1 MATIEE
7 SIIQKIAVRS
17 GELKKRFSVESLA
30 VFGSVGKGIAREDS
44 DVDILVR
51 YHKTPGIFGFLELK
65 QYLEDIVG
73 RPVDLVTEGAL
84 KKQLRNQILQEAIRV
99 AQKLD
104 VPPDDIIDALNA
116 ICEYMENI
124 GYDDW
129 IQDRKTIDA
138 VIRNLEVIG
147 EAAANIP
154 EEIQKQH
161 PDIPWQQMKGMRNVL
176 IHEYF
181 WVDKDVLW

>member
-1 MATIEE
+1 M
-7 SIIQKIAVRS
+7 S
-17 GELKKRFSVESLA
+17 
-30 VFGSVGKGIAREDS
+30 
-44 DVDILVR
+44 
-51 YHKTPGIFGFLELK
+51 H
-65 QYLEDIVG
+65 
-73 RPVDLVTEGAL
+73 
-84 KKQLRNQILQEAIRV
+84 RNWMFRL
-99 AQKLD
+99 
-104 VPPDDIIDALNA
+104 DDIIDALNA

-181 WVDKDVLW
+181 GVDKDVLWQTVQEDLPPLKRKIEQMLLFY